1 MVFDLNGKVI
11 DGLMAM
17 CVIAMP
23 LAFAASEATHK
34 ARWVVLSVS
43 WYVLMAIVCVGFAG
57 GAA

>member
-1 MVFDLNGKVI
+1 MAFDWKAKVI

-17 CVIAMP
+17 CVITMP
-23 LAFAASEATHK
+23 LFFAVSEATHK

-43 WYVLMAIVCVGFAG
+43 WYVLMVVVCIGFAG